1 MLKYKFKTYYPQFVD
16 RNNIYNT
23 NIYIG
28 DCYLYERII
37 LGNQIFLKINLSNCV
52 SFFDISSSKC
62 ENFNNLINLLNGDIL
77 NISNLR
83 LNSTIKNSF
92 FISLTNSMFLQKL
105 KKQKELL
112 KQNIYIHNEG
122 RLINFN
128 VPNGAPGYII
138 STASNELIK
147 ENKNY
152 CNNTQLINNIFKYN
166 DCIGNIEILIKEEN
180 IAINN
185 YDELI
190 FLYLKCA
197 LVCAYKAYKYGN
209 LIGCLKNKINSINYH
224 NTWMNSIKRIEYLN
238 ARQLTS
244 KNICFFSKNKT
255 IDNVYLNMRNGYF
268 ISNFNTYNNLK
279 SIKAEDTLIG
289 MIKQYYQDE
298 VIKYKIIVSN
308 NLLDYFSFLKKNRK
322 NELYTNDYNKLN
334 KVLNAIKSI
343 ATTKNIEIEFNDI
356 EKDIYNIEIKVDS
369 DNLVDFLSN
378 GYFDLIPKN
387 VTQAKELME
396 MHDDILNQINITRE
410 IYKNHLFPKDSI
422 FSPLSGATMEEMQ
435 KHINEESLPF

>member
-16 RNNIYNT
+16 KNDIYNT
-23 NIYIG
+23 NIYLSG
-28 DCYLYERII
+28 CYLYETII
-37 LGNQIFLKINLSNCV
+37 LNNKRFLKINLSNCV
-52 SFFDISSSKC
+52 SFFDISNPEC
-62 ENFNNLINLLNGDIL
+62 ENFNNLINLLNGTVSD
-77 NISNLR
+77 ISNLR
-83 LNSTIKNSF
+83 LNSTAENSF

-112 KQNIYIHNEG
+112 KQNIYIYSEG
-122 RLINFN
+122 KLINFN
-128 VPNGAPGYII
+128 VPNGAFGY
-138 STASNELIK
+138 SFPTSNSELIK

-152 CNNTQLINNIFKYN
+152 CSTTQLINNIYKYN
-166 DCIGNIEILIKEEN
+166 DCIRNLNILIEEKN
-180 IAINN
+180 ITTDDYN
-185 YDELI
+185 ELI

-209 LIGCLKNKINSINYH
+209 LMGCLKTKINGIEYYNTWINSI
-224 NTWMNSIKRIEYLN
+224 KKIEQLN
-238 ARQLTS
+238 ARGLML
-244 KNICFFSKNKT
+244 KNICLFSKNKT

-268 ISNFNTYNNLK
+268 VSNFNTYSNLK
-279 SIKAEDTLIG
+279 SIKAEDTLVG
-289 MIKQYYQDE
+289 MIKQYYQDGI
-298 VIKYKIIVSN
+298 IKYKIIVSN

-334 KVLNAIKSI
+334 KVLNVIKSI
-343 ATTKNIEIEFNDI
+343 SIMKNIEIEFNDI

-378 GYFDLIPKN
+378 GHFDLIPKD

-410 IYKNHLFPKDSI
+410 IYKNHLFSKNSI
-422 FSPLSGATMEEMQ
+422 FSPLSGATMEKMQ
-435 KHINEESLPF
+435 KYIDEESLPF